1 LEEFETEKKNLQKII
16 SILENRIK
24 ELELNLVSSQSVF
37 ERQNKELKK
46 EIDKVFKLN
55 ENLKKEVVDSEEK
68 LKVINYKYLII
79 PYLFLIN

>member
-1 LEEFETEKKNLQKII
+1 MEEFETEKKNLQKII

-24 ELELNLVSSQSVF
+24 ELELNLVSSQSAF
-37 ERQNKELKK
+37 KRQNKELKK

>member
-24 ELELNLVSSQSVF
+24 ELELNLVSSQSAF
-37 ERQNKELKK
+37 KRQNKELKK

>member
-1 LEEFETEKKNLQKII
+1 MEEFETEKKNLQKII